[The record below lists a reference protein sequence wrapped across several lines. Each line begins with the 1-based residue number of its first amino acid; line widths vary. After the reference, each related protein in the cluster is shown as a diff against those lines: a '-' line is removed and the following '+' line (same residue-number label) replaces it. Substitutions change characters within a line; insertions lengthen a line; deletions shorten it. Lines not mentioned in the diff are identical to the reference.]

1 MRPPATRLTFI
12 DALRGIAAMA
22 VVLVHLRD
30 SEHLPDFFSALPDIL
45 GFIVSRG
52 HSGVEVFFVLS
63 GFVIAH
69 SVGKADVNWAFVG
82 NYMLRRLARLGPPY
96 WAAMALGMARYFL
109 ADHYHPGGTVHI
121 PSVVE
126 ILWHMLYLQ
135 EIVQVKSIDTVFWTL
150 SLEIQFYL
158 VFALLMLG
166 ATQLRT
172 KWTQLTFSQT
182 FLLVLTPALA
192 FASLWPIG
200 WAPWIWTHGLF
211 TDRWHLFLVGA
222 LVWRA
227 LQPDNHRT
235 AQVFA
240 WGYMLFLAF
249 ASFRWTNF
257 PLAVGVFT
265 ACAIMACG
273 RTGNMSKWLSNRP
286 LQFLGTISFSLYLV
300 HNPTTS
306 LLFGVFFHAT
316 PHTFAWQ
323 IAWFFF
329 SIGVSLAVAYAFFK
343 WVERPSMQLSKRLGR
358 GTGLLAPPVKAVP
371 ALGPESFKNRA

>member
-1 MRPPATRLTFI
+1 LLTTRAPATRLTFI
-12 DALRGIAAMA
+12 DALRGIAAIA

-30 SEHLPDFFSALPDIL
+30 SNHLPDFFNALPSVF
-45 GFIVSRG
+45 GFIISKG
-52 HSGVEVFFVLS
+52 HCGVEVFFVLS

-69 SVGKADVNWAFVG
+69 SVGKADVNWAYVG

-96 WAAMALGMARYFL
+96 WAAMGLGMARYFL
-109 ADHYHPGGTVHI
+109 ADHYHPGGSIHI

-126 ILWHMLYLQ
+126 ILWHMVYLQ
-135 EIVQVKSIDTVFWTL
+135 EIVKIKSIDTVFWTL

-166 ATQLRT
+166 ATKMRSR
-172 KWTQLTFSQT
+172 WSQLTFNQT
-182 FLLVLTPALA
+182 FLLVLSPALA

-200 WAPWIWTHGLF
+200 SAPWIWTHGLF

-235 AQVFA
+235 SQVFA
-240 WGYMLFLAF
+240 WGYMLFLAY
-249 ASFRWTNF
+249 ASFYWTNF
-257 PLAVGVFT
+257 PLAVGVLT
-265 ACAIMACG
+265 ACAIMTCG
-273 RTGNMSKWLSNRP
+273 RTGNMSKWLSFRP

-306 LLFGVFFHAT
+306 LLFGVAFHAT
-316 PHTFAWQ
+316 PHTFPWQ
-323 IAWFFF
+323 IAWFFV
-329 SIGVSLAVAYAFFK
+329 SMGVSLSMAYAFFRL
-343 WVERPSMQLSKRLGR
+343 VERPSMQLSKRLGR
-358 GTGLLAPPVKAVP
+358 GGRANIAAVKAAP
-371 ALGPESFKNRA
+371 AVRIESM

>member
-1 MRPPATRLTFI
+1 
-12 DALRGIAAMA
+12 
-22 VVLVHLRD
+22 
-30 SEHLPDFFSALPDIL
+30 
-45 GFIVSRG
+45 
-52 HSGVEVFFVLS
+52 
-63 GFVIAH
+63 
-69 SVGKADVNWAFVG
+69 
-82 NYMLRRLARLGPPY
+82 
-96 WAAMALGMARYFL
+96 
-109 ADHYHPGGTVHI
+109 
-121 PSVVE
+121 
-126 ILWHMLYLQ
+126 MLYLQ

-166 ATQLRT
+166 ATKLRT
-172 KWTQLTFSQT
+172 KWTQLTFGQT
-182 FLLVLTPALA
+182 FLLVLSPALV

-200 WAPWIWTHGLF
+200 LAPWIWTHGLF

-265 ACAIMACG
+265 ACAIMTCG
-273 RTGNMSKWLSNRP
+273 RTGNMSKWLSYRP
-286 LQFLGTISFSLYLV
+286 FQFLGTISFSLYLV

-306 LLFGVFFHAT
+306 LLFGVFFHTT
-316 PHTFAWQ
+316 PHTFGWQ
-323 IAWFFF
+323 IAWFFI
-329 SIGVSLAVAYAFFK
+329 SMGVSLSVAYAFFK

-358 GTGLLAPPVKAVP
+358 GPQGSTLTVKNTPVISAENVKST
-371 ALGPESFKNRA
+371 LSR